1 MELPATTSSMNLIS
15 NFQCFREQ
23 QQSIVKRAPWCN
35 ADNCYRALFPCPSPS
50 AVTEAVRFCGTV
62 SANSATNYP
71 TRAIDACGT
80 SKDRYISAC
89 SCPATNCPVGESVDK
104 TTTSQ
109 QTTQHTVPLV
119 VTTTIPEKVSS
130 VYDPVG
136 KVTVDQVPAT
146 EPDAGAAPTATVN
159 NVADGL
165 DEESGVRSTDKS
177 TTTESLD
184 TGDASLHH
192 VSTTHG
198 QSTSQGISSTE
209 SHLPTP
215 SSHSILPNSTEKSQD
230 TISESSSSLLLPV
243 LSKVGSITKSEAPSR
258 TSQPTRTTLYVPT
271 TDSAPKN
278 TPEKLSAGLIVAIT
292 VGGTLVFLLLIGAAV
307 YCCLKRRTARRP
319 RSSSLI
325 GKEDSSKEVKCINR
339 VETSRG
345 ATASNDEGIAAR
357 AARLPYR
364 RTLIS
369 ASWPSP
375 AHHPPRRPSLH
386 GRPLKRWIWLS
397 YKATPQLMLD
407 GLTAS
412 QSAGRLAWELPSE
425 ITWGP
430 LKRVYADGFL

>member
-1 MELPATTSSMNLIS
+1 MELPATTSSMNLMS
-15 NFQCFREQ
+15 NFQCSREQ

-62 SANSATNYP
+62 SADSATNYP

-89 SCPATNCPVGESVDK
+89 SCPATNCPVAESVAK

-130 VYDPVG
+130 VYDPAG

-146 EPDAGAAPTATVN
+146 EPDAGATPTATVN

-177 TTTESLD
+177 TTTESLE

-192 VSTTHG
+192 VSTTQG
-198 QSTSQGISSTE
+198 QPTSQGTSSTE

-215 SSHSILPNSTEKSQD
+215 LSSHSLLPNSTEKSQD
-230 TISESSSSLLLPV
+230 TISESNSSLLLPV
-243 LSKVGSITKSEAPSR
+243 LSKAESITKSEAPSR
-258 TSQPTRTTLYVPT
+258 TSQPTGTTLYVPT

-278 TPEKLSAGLIVAIT
+278 TPEKLSAGLIAAIA

-307 YCCLKRRTARRP
+307 YCCLKRRIVRRS

-325 GKEDSSKEVKCINR
+325 GKEDSSKEVN
-339 VETSRG
+339 
-345 ATASNDEGIAAR
+345 ASAE
-357 AARLPYR
+357 
-364 RTLIS
+364 
-369 ASWPSP
+369 WK
-375 AHHPPRRPSLH
+375 PPV
-386 GRPLKRWIWLS
+386 
-397 YKATPQLMLD
+397 
-407 GLTAS
+407 
-412 QSAGRLAWELPSE
+412 ELPHQTMRVSPPELQDSPVPHSHLSE
-425 ITWGP
+425 LALSSPPFTPTTQSTWSP
-430 LKRVYADGFL
+430 LEAMDLVELQGDPACVSPIELFVMPAELPGAYKS